1 MVCWERGY
9 FIYFR
14 SGILR
19 PKDKKI
25 SRIIFGID
33 ALFLVNTKNSI
44 FVMRITVMYFVNVT
58 CTYSSILVKWV
69 SFISGY
75 TNISILVFL

>member
-1 MVCWERGY
+1 MVYWERG
-9 FIYFR
+9 YFR

-44 FVMRITVMYFVNVT
+44 FVMRITVVYFVNVT

>member
-1 MVCWERGY
+1 MAYGVIMLY
-9 FIYFR
+9 HLHMPSY
-14 SGILR
+14 ILR
-19 PKDKKI
+19 TFTEYP
-25 SRIIFGID
+25 
-33 ALFLVNTKNSI
+33 FLVNTKNSI
-44 FVMRITVMYFVNVT
+44 FVMRITVVYFVNVT